1 MFEAVGQYAETGL
14 KAVKSMSTL
23 QKAGLLAG
31 GAIVIG
37 LLFVMSSS
45 DEEEVVPATNVEISD
60 GDDGDTTEEAVEVA
74 EVEVAEEK

>member
-1 MFEAVGQYAETGL
+1 MFEAIGQYAETGL

-45 DEEEVVPATNVEISD
+45 DEEEAIPATNVEISD
-60 GDDGDTTEEAVEVA
+60 GDDTTEEAEETV
-74 EVEVAEEK
+74 EVEVAEK

>member
-14 KAVKSMSTL
+14 KAVKNMSSL

-45 DEEEVVPATNVEISD
+45 DEEEVIPATNVEISD
-60 GDDGDTTEEAVEVA
+60 GDDGDTTEEAVEATV
-74 EVEVAEEK
+74 VEVAEEK

>member
-45 DEEEVVPATNVEISD
+45 DEEDAIPATNVEISD
-60 GDDGDTTEEAVEVA
+60 GDTTEETVEVEA
-74 EVEVAEEK
+74 AVEVAEEK